1 MKSLHAK
8 DPKRY
13 AIEALCRL
21 FGKSKQAY
29 HKYDEDK
36 ALAKAARVDFAIQFV
51 HATREEDHGIGGQLL
66 YVMYKKELGPTGDSL
81 GRDVFYRI
89 LDEYGLKLRQKLRGT
104 RTTDSTHGLPTYPNL
119 VKDFIPNGSNQLW
132 VSDITYIRIWLD
144 EHTYVFCY
152 LSLILDAYSEEIVGW
167 SVGPDLSTKYPL
179 EALKM
184 ALKRLDGVPS
194 EDIYLIHHADRG
206 VQYASAEYVKI
217 LLEHNI
223 NINSLQSQVFI
234 SPNAISANNGLTDLY
249 IDKNIED
256 QNWTSVSS
264 IITDGWQSKIEMES
278 IKVNAITLDKA
289 IENCYKSP
297 DIIKIDVEGAEYK
310 IIEKSKLINQAT
322 YLIIE
327 LQPIAKRSRQESIK
341 KIRRIL
347 SKKGF
352 LIEDVRLDDEEL
364 SVIIAKIIS

>member
-1 MKSLHAK
+1 MRSLYAK

-89 LDEYGLKLRQKLRGT
+89 LDEYGLKLRLKLRGT

-194 EDIYLIHHADRG
+194 EDIHLIHHSDRG
-206 VQYASAEYVKI
+206 VQYASAEYVKM

-223 NINSLQSQVFI
+223 TISMTETGNPKDNPQAERINNTMKNELLK
-234 SPNAISANNGLTDLY
+234 GL
-249 IDKNIED
+249 KFH
-256 QNWTSVSS
+256 S
-264 IITDGWQSKIEMES
+264 IAE
-278 IKVNAITLDKA
+278 VVAAITKAVNFYNNRRPHMSLGYMTPVEAVQCTGELDKRWYSYREAA
-289 IENCYKSP
+289 IKRAKDEQNQESAVNPENCLPLLS
-297 DIIKIDVEGAEYK
+297 
-310 IIEKSKLINQAT
+310 
-322 YLIIE
+322 
-327 LQPIAKRSRQESIK
+327 QPLTEIRTRQST
-341 KIRRIL
+341 
-347 SKKGF
+347 
-352 LIEDVRLDDEEL
+352 
-364 SVIIAKIIS
+364 

>member
-1 MKSLHAK
+1 MRSLHAK

-89 LDEYGLKLRQKLRGT
+89 LDEYGLKLRQKLRRT

-119 VKDFIPNGSNQLW
+119 VKDFIPNSPNQLW

-194 EDIYLIHHADRG
+194 EDIHLIHHSDRG

-223 NINSLQSQVFI
+223 TISMTETGNPKDNPQAERINNTMKNELLK
-234 SPNAISANNGLTDLY
+234 GL
-249 IDKNIED
+249 KFH
-256 QNWTSVSS
+256 S
-264 IITDGWQSKIEMES
+264 IAE
-278 IKVNAITLDKA
+278 VVAAITKAVNFYNNRRPHMSLGYMTPVEAVQCTGELDKRWYSYREAA
-289 IENCYKSP
+289 IKRAKDEQNQESAVNPENCLPLLGQGSP
-297 DIIKIDVEGAEYK
+297 SG
-310 IIEKSKLINQAT
+310 LR
-322 YLIIE
+322 
-327 LQPIAKRSRQESIK
+327 P
-341 KIRRIL
+341 
-347 SKKGF
+347 
-352 LIEDVRLDDEEL
+352 
-364 SVIIAKIIS
+364 SVNP